1 MSTPTPA
8 QASVGPVLPFLATI
22 GWIITGTILLIP
34 ALFSPMLA
42 AGGFSIWSTLF
53 LVGLL
58 SSPVLC
64 FLSAVGAWIIWGTTR
79 QHRVG
84 VARTFRG
91 IIYLLPLLGI
101 LTAVIGY
108 AGIEL
113 ICSGELDCVP

>member
-1 MSTPTPA
+1 MSPDTDAAPA
-8 QASVGPVLPFLATI
+8 VGPLLPILATI
-22 GWIITGTILLIP
+22 GWIPTGVILLIP
-34 ALFSPMLA
+34 AMFSPMLA

-91 IIYLLPLLGI
+91 IIYLLPLIGI
-101 LTAVIGY
+101 LTALIGY
-108 AGIEL
+108 AGIEW
-113 ICSGELDCVP
+113 ICAGELDCVP

>member
-1 MSTPTPA
+1 MSPDTDAAPA
-8 QASVGPVLPFLATI
+8 VGPLLPILATI
-22 GWIITGTILLIP
+22 GWIITGAILLIP

-42 AGGFSIWSTLF
+42 AGGFSIWSTLL

-64 FLSAVGAWIIWGTTR
+64 FLSTVGSWLIWGTTR
-79 QHRVG
+79 QHRG
-84 VARTFRG
+84 GAARTFRG
-91 IIYLLPLLGI
+91 IIYLLPLIGI
-101 LTAVIGY
+101 LTAFIGY